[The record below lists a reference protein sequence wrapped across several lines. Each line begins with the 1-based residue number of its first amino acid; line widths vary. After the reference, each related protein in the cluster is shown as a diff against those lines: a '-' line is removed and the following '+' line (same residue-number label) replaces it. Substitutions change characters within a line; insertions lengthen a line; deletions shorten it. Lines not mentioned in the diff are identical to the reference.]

1 MKIKEEARVFIVEGT
16 STDILK
22 PTDIVA
28 MNKDMAIELY
38 KQLYMEQLIDIE
50 DIVFQARV
58 KETKEMVKN

>member
-1 MKIKEEARVFIVEGT
+1 MSEAQAKIFIVEGN
-16 STDILK
+16 STEILK

-28 MNKDMAIELY
+28 MDKEMAIELY

-50 DIVFQARV
+50 DIIFQARV